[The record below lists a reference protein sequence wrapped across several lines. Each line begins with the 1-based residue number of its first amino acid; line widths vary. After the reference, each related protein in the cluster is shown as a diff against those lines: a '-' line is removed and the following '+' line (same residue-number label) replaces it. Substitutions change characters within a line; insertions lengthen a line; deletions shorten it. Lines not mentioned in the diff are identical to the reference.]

1 MISCCK
7 AKKLLTHL
15 QALAQ
20 EGIEGAGGDATRG
33 SGAKWQRRGIE
44 TGSSL
49 VLPEWTVEQA
59 VSDYKARRPIQ
70 NPAPLSQYIFSR
82 DTRLEKS
89 SRLRRHS
96 CSISKAAV
104 AA

>member
-1 MISCCK
+1 MQGKIQ
-7 AKKLLTHL
+7 LLTNL
-15 QALAQ
+15 QALGH

-44 TGSSL
+44 IGSSL
-49 VLPEWTVEQA
+49 VLLDWTVEQA

-82 DTRLEKS
+82 DTPLRKAAGCEGIRAVFRRPRWRLET
-89 SRLRRHS
+89 
-96 CSISKAAV
+96 
-104 AA
+104 